1 MIWGLG
7 TFGLTI
13 FVVIPLL
20 CMTPLTVMSL
30 LCFETAAGFV
40 FLTYV
45 YDKLPLDFS
54 RLQEHCLEGLCIC
67 CSSQRKTSWISCQLW
82 HATKSRY
89 AFTEVHH
96 YWYECVMC
104 ILHWSR
110 YDWKLCLRTGSGGLS
125 GELHM
130 TTVELFIYGYKG
142 LPTELV
148 R

>member
-1 MIWGLG
+1 MRIPGENLVLCSMNCGGITCHYLGVVSKLGFGFSWFCVGFFLLFFFSSLLLQKRLFYLLLFYSVLFMIWGLG

-67 CSSQRKTSWISCQLW
+67 CSSQRKTS
-82 HATKSRY
+82 
-89 AFTEVHH
+89 
-96 YWYECVMC
+96 
-104 ILHWSR
+104 
-110 YDWKLCLRTGSGGLS
+110 
-125 GELHM
+125 
-130 TTVELFIYGYKG
+130 
-142 LPTELV
+142 
-148 R
+148 